1 MAGGASAHHFT
12 DAAPRAMARL
22 RCPRCLRPV
31 SHCLCA
37 WIPDLP
43 SRSRVLVLQHPDEA
57 AHPLN
62 TARLAALGLRQATLW
77 VGERFAELPAW
88 LEAPGV
94 RALLLFPGEAAV
106 DPGTWT
112 ATGEGTQTLLV
123 VPDGTWRTAR
133 RLLRLNPALAAL
145 PRLALAPDRRSR
157 YRVRRAR
164 EPHALATVEAIAAA
178 LDLLEPGGGFEVL
191 LASFDAMVDGQI
203 AAQATREAG
212 GAGVSA
218 DAEATGE
225 AGAPE
230 R

>member
-1 MAGGASAHHFT
+1 
-12 DAAPRAMARL
+12 MARI

-62 TARLAALGLRQATLW
+62 TARLAALGLRHATLW
-77 VGERFAELPAW
+77 VGERFADLPAW

-94 RALLLFPGEAAV
+94 RALLLFPGETAV
-106 DPGTWT
+106 DPEAWT
-112 ATGEGTQTLLV
+112 AAGEGAQTLLV

-133 RLLRLNPALAAL
+133 RLLRLNPELAAL
-145 PRLALAPDRRSR
+145 PRLALAPDRLSR

-178 LDLLEPGGGFEVL
+178 LDVLEPGGGFEAL
-191 LASFDAMVDGQI
+191 LAPFDAMVDRQI
-203 AAQATREAG
+203 AAQAKREAG
-212 GAGVSA
+212 EAGEAGVSA
-218 DAEATGE
+218 DTAITDE
-225 AGAPE
+225 AGAAD

>member
-1 MAGGASAHHFT
+1 
-12 DAAPRAMARL
+12 MARI

-43 SRSRVLVLQHPDEA
+43 SRSRILVLQHPDEA

-62 TARLAALGLRQATLW
+62 TARLAALGLRDATLW
-77 VGERFAELPAW
+77 VGERFADLPAW

-94 RALLLFPGEAAV
+94 RALLLFPGETAV
-106 DPGTWT
+106 DPEAWT
-112 ATGEGTQTLLV
+112 AVGEGAQTLLV

-133 RLLRLNPALAAL
+133 RLLRLNPELAAL
-145 PRLALAPDRRSR
+145 PRLALAPDRFSR

-178 LDLLEPGGGFEVL
+178 LDVLEPGGGFEAL
-191 LASFDAMVDGQI
+191 LAPFDALVNGQI
-203 AAQATREAG
+203 AAQAKRETG
-212 GAGVSA
+212 EAGVSA
-218 DAEATGE
+218 VTDE
-225 AGAPE
+225 AGAAD